1 MAPGTVPPTIPM
13 AIEQVFVDSR
23 FHFALFAL
31 CPALSIAGLVL
42 AIGKNTRN
50 KRDPF
55 SIGRPQLIVRAA
67 RKQSEP
73 VGVTAIQRD
82 PINLLHAV
90 ARREKCNSLAVR

>member
-23 FHFALFAL
+23 LHFAFIAL
-31 CPALSIAGLVL
+31 CPALRIAGLVL

-55 SIGRPQLIVRAA
+55 SIGRPQLIVRAS
-67 RKQSEP
+67 RKRSEA
-73 VGVTAIQRD
+73 VGVAAIQRD
-82 PINLLHAV
+82 PINLLLAV